1 MFNLNKKLIL
11 PTITSLLFAGSFVAA
26 KYSTLDLGPLTTSLL
41 RYLIALLFLSIL
53 AFHRGW
59 KSIRI
64 EKKDILSHVMLG
76 LTGIV
81 GYHYFFFTALRYT
94 DVANT
99 AIINAF
105 SPMVTGLMAAIFIK
119 ERLELKNYIGI
130 VTAALGVLIIITKG
144 EITSLFALNFNLGD
158 MLMLCSV
165 INWVIYS
172 LIIKKLLHKYDGY
185 TVTYFATCFGVILL
199 MLLATTE
206 NFASQLNSIS
216 IVSVWSV
223 VYMGIAAS
231 GIGYLLYNYS
241 IKEIGPTRTS
251 SLVYSIV
258 PIFVAVL
265 AFIFF
270 DENITFIMIGSI
282 CLVLAGLRLMMAGK
296 VN

>member
-1 MFNLNKKLIL
+1 MFDLGKKLFY
-11 PTITSLLFAGSFVAA
+11 PAITSILFAGSFVAA

-41 RYLIALLFLSIL
+41 RYLIALLFLTIL
-53 AFHRGW
+53 AFHRSW

-64 EKKDILSHVMLG
+64 EKKDIPSHVMLG

-94 DVANT
+94 AVANT

-119 ERLELKNYIGI
+119 ERLQFKNYIGI
-130 VTAALGVLIIITKG
+130 VVAAFGVLVIITKG
-144 EITSLFALNFNLGD
+144 EVANLLALKFNLGD

-165 INWVIYS
+165 VSWVIYS
-172 LIIKKLLHKYDGY
+172 LITKKLLHKYDGF
-185 TVTYFATCFGVILL
+185 TVTYFATCFGVLLL
-199 MLLATTE
+199 MPLAATE
-206 NFASQLNSIS
+206 NFSTQINSIS
-216 IVSVWSV
+216 ITSIWSV
-223 VYMGIAAS
+223 IYMGIAAS

-241 IKEIGPTRTS
+241 INEIGPTRTS
-251 SLVYSIV
+251 SVVYSLV

-270 DENITFIMIGSI
+270 EENITLIMIGSI
-282 CLVLAGLRLMMAGK
+282 GLVLAGLRLMMTGK